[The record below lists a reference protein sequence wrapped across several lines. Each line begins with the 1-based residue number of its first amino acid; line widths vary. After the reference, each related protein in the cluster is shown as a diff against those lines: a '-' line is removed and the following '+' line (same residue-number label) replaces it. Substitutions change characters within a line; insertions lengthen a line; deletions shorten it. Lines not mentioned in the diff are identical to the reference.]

1 MIGFGP
7 LEENEA
13 MKGISPSFTSSLLNI
28 VAVAFLVI
36 GRTIDEKRLN
46 LISLDFT
53 LFIITYILH
62 L

>member
-36 GRTIDEKRLN
+36 GKTINEKRLN
-46 LISLDFT
+46 LIFK
-53 LFIITYILH
+53 I
-62 L
+62 